1 MGACREGFNLFN
13 KYQRANFW
21 AKKNKPWRLMLG
33 DTLMPLICMVRGH
46 DPYRPDKIIEPRE
59 WACKRCH
66 KWLDLDGKV

>member
-21 AKKNKPWRLMLG
+21 SKKNRPWRLMMS
-33 DTLMPLICMVRGH
+33 DTLLALTCKILRH
-46 DPYRPDKIIEPRE
+46 KPYRPDKINDPRE

-66 KWLDLDGKV
+66 TWLKIND